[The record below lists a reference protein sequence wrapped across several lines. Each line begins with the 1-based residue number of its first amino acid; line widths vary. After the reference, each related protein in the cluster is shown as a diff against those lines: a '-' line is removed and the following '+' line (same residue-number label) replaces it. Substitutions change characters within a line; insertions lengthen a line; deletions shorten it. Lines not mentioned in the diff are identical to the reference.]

1 MRRLNAAVN
10 WELRHAMPERRGLA
24 RAMLGPPMYIVAIT
38 RWGPGFAEQL
48 PELAKHLG
56 VFPYDLRMRLNG
68 PLPVIVARCEE
79 GAEASALMNTLR
91 EWGHGAVGCDL
102 AKVPASA
109 AMHQVRD
116 FEFAGTSLRGE
127 DIMHTTAEVRADE
140 VYALIHALVLS
151 EHQQIQERTSK
162 KFSATR
168 AVLTGGMAMTRKST
182 TRARMTESSAEER
195 IYLIRRS
202 FAAPMLFAQHQLRY
216 TGLGEAMGHSSHES
230 FAALVAALRAFCPEA
245 YYDEQ
250 LRLTRRKGTL
260 EGVSVTKGGK
270 TKTSS
275 TTSSNASSVDL
286 AAYLILVAH
295 ARNQL

>member
-1 MRRLNAAVN
+1 
-10 WELRHAMPERRGLA
+10 
-24 RAMLGPPMYIVAIT
+24 MYLVAIT

-48 PELAKHLG
+48 PELAERLG

-68 PLPVIVARCEE
+68 PLPVIVARVTEA
-79 GAEASALMNTLR
+79 AEASALMATLR

-109 AMHQVRD
+109 TMHRVREFD
-116 FEFAGTSLRGE
+116 FAGSTLVCDDPMGVR
-127 DIMHTTAEVRADE
+127 AEVDANE

-151 EHQQIQERTSK
+151 DHQQVEERTSK

-182 TRARMTESSAEER
+182 TRSRVTDSSAEER
-195 IYLIRRS
+195 IYLIRKS
-202 FAAPMLFAQHQLRY
+202 FQAPMIFAQHQLRY
-216 TGLGEAMGHSSHES
+216 TGLGAAMGHSSHES
-230 FAALVAALRAFCPEA
+230 FAALVAMLRAFSPAA

-250 LRLTRRKGTL
+250 LRLTRRKATL
-260 EGVSVTKGGK
+260 EGVSVAKGGK

-275 TTSSNASSVDL
+275 TMSSNASGVDL

-295 ARNQL
+295 ARGQL